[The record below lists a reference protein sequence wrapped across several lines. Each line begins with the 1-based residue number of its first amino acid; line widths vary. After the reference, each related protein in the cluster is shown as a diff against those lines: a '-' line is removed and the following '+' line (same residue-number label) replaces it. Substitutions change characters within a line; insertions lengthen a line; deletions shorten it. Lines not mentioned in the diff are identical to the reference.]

1 MSTKNQAIMY
11 VFAGNNGSGK
21 STFRNLIAEKQG
33 IQTNVDPDSIAKK
46 YTENKEI
53 RAGREAIRLIDELII
68 GKKDFSMETTMSGQ
82 LPLRQMHSA
91 KENGFKVI
99 IYYMGVEKIAINL
112 NRIRQRVEQGG
123 HNIPEEDVLRRESR
137 SLNNLMKMV
146 FVADEIH
153 LIDNT
158 YMQANIVASIRRSD
172 YKIHLSKNEMP
183 GWICRV
189 LREIDILI
197 KERDSTGD

>member
-1 MSTKNQAIMY
+1 MSSENQAIMY

-46 YTENKEI
+46 YTKNKEI
-53 RAGREAIRLIDELII
+53 RAGREAILLIKELIV
-68 GKKDFSMETTMSGQ
+68 GKKDFSMETTLSGR
-82 LPLRQMHSA
+82 LPIKQMHSA
-91 KENGFKVI
+91 RDNGFKVV

-123 HNIPEEDVLRRESR
+123 HNIPKEDVLRRESR
-137 SLNNLMKMV
+137 SLNNLLKMI
-146 FVADEIH
+146 FVADEIY

-158 YMQANIVASIRRSD
+158 YMQATIAASIRNDD
-172 YKIHLSKNEMP
+172 YEVHLSKNEIP
-183 GWICRV
+183 GWVHRL
-189 LREIDILI
+189 LREIDSLI
-197 KERDSTGD
+197 TEKDSTGE

>member
-1 MSTKNQAIMY
+1 MSSKNQAIMY

-33 IQTNVDPDSIAKK
+33 IQTNVDPDSLAKK

-53 RAGREAIRLIDELII
+53 RAGREAIRLIEGLII
-68 GKKDFSMETTMSGQ
+68 GRMDFSMETTLSGR
-82 LPLRQMHSA
+82 LPLRQIDSA
-91 KENGFKVI
+91 KKNGFKII
-99 IYYMGVEKIAINL
+99 IYYMGVEKLSINL

-137 SLNNLMKMV
+137 SLNNLMKMI

-158 YMQANIVASIRRSD
+158 YMQATIAASIHRND
-172 YKIHLSKNEMP
+172 YKVHLSENEIP
-183 GWICRV
+183 GWIHRV
-189 LREIDILI
+189 LMEIDILI
-197 KERDSTGD
+197 KEKDSASE